1 MYSVHAGF
9 MDFHTDYK
17 FREYRK
23 NTQMCIYTICVYFYR
38 QLKTNS
44 YMLTTCTIAS
54 MIFFWSYQWVS
65 IHNFINIGF
74 SVTTYVK
81 TLIYELILDDG

>member
-23 NTQMCIYTICVYFYR
+23 STQMCIYNMC
-38 QLKTNS
+38 
-44 YMLTTCTIAS
+44 
-54 MIFFWSYQWVS
+54 IFLQTAKNQFLYVDNMYHS
-65 IHNFINIGF
+65 IDDFVLVLPVG
-74 SVTTYVK
+74 
-81 TLIYELILDDG
+81 IYT